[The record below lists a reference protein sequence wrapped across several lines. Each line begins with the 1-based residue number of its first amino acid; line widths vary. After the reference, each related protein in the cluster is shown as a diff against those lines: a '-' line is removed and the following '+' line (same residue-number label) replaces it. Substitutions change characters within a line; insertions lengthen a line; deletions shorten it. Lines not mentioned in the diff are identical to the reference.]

1 LISKISI
8 FRLKKAGAKK
18 MGKLKA
24 YWAYD
29 FGCNRSL
36 GEMLSVFNDAGPW
49 QWELRESSWYGD
61 YLNAQLVERV
71 RVRIHEY
78 PQTGEAGE
86 FVGLRDKGFSALLEI
101 ESESSAT
108 REEIE
113 EAFGALLEKIG
124 AEDVKEIEPY
134 D

>member
-1 LISKISI
+1 MFPPEGGRTTRDPK
-8 FRLKKAGAKK
+8 F
-18 MGKLKA
+18 KA

-29 FGCNRSL
+29 FGCNQSL
-36 GEMLSVFNDAGPW
+36 EGILSVFHETGPW
-49 QWELRESSWYGD
+49 QWGLRESSWYGD
-61 YLNAQLVERV
+61 YLNAQPVEGV

-86 FVGLRDKGFSALLEI
+86 FVGLRGKGFSALLKI
-101 ESESSAT
+101 DAESPAT
-108 REEIE
+108 REGIDEV
-113 EAFGALLEKIG
+113 FRGLLKKIG

>member
-1 LISKISI
+1 
-8 FRLKKAGAKK
+8 

-24 YWAYD
+24 HWAYD

-36 GEMLSVFNDAGPW
+36 TGMLSVFNDAGPW

-61 YLNAQLVERV
+61 YLNARPVEGV

-86 FVGLRDKGFSALLEI
+86 FIGLRDKGFSALLEI
-101 ESESSAT
+101 EAESSAA
-108 REEIE
+108 REEID
-113 EAFGALLEKIG
+113 EAFRGLLEKIC

>member
-1 LISKISI
+1 
-8 FRLKKAGAKK
+8 
-18 MGKLKA
+18 
-24 YWAYD
+24 
-29 FGCNRSL
+29 
-36 GEMLSVFNDAGPW
+36 MLSVFNDAGSW

-61 YLNAQLVERV
+61 YLNARPVEGV

-101 ESESSAT
+101 EAESSTT
-108 REEIE
+108 REEIDE
-113 EAFGALLEKIG
+113 VFGDLLANIG